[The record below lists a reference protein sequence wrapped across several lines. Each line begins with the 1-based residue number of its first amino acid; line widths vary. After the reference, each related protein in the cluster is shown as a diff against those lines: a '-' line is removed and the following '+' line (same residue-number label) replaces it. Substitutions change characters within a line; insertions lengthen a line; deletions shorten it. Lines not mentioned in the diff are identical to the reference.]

1 MPPILILCS
10 VILFVLLVFKSVI
23 YQNKNQ
29 KIENCIIK
37 KFRQPFVQNWVCER
51 QKSQSKNGVKESKQ
65 KSQSKNKRVKQK
77 RKSRRK
83 SQSKNGENFLHRWH
97 RQSAQV
103 EMKEATE
110 KGVAK
115 RNAQPTPAQSL
126 LRIHLY
132 WRTRHHYSLPV
143 IIVAQEEIQIHV
155 FKMLLRFVKFVSHVG
170 P

>member
-37 KFRQPFVQNWVCER
+37 KFRQPFVQNWVCEH
-51 QKSQSKNGVKESKQ
+51 Q
-65 KSQSKNKRVKQK
+65 
-77 RKSRRK
+77 K
-83 SQSKNGENFLHRWH
+83 SQSKNGENFLRRWH

-115 RNAQPTPAQSL
+115 RNALTTPTQSL
-126 LRIHLY
+126 RIRPY

-155 FKMLLRFVKFVSHVG
+155 FKMLLRFVKFVSNVG

>member
-10 VILFVLLVFKSVI
+10 SILFVLLVFKSVI

-51 QKSQSKNGVKESKQ
+51 QKSQSKNGVCRQ
-65 KSQSKNKRVKQK
+65 K
-77 RKSRRK
+77 
-83 SQSKNGENFLHRWH
+83 FLLRWH

-103 EMKEATE
+103 EVKKATE

-115 RNAQPTPAQSL
+115 RNALITLAQSM
-126 LRIHLY
+126 RIHPY

-143 IIVAQEEIQIHV
+143 IIVAEEEIQIHV
-155 FKMLLRFVKFVSHVG
+155 FEMLLRFVKFVSHVG